1 MSIKALGKQSA
12 IYGLGTVLGRL
23 IPFLLLPLYTNVFTP
38 EEFGVMALA
47 YVLIGF
53 VLIIYRYGMDTAL
66 MKFYVDADRD
76 EKNKYFTTI
85 FSAQVTT
92 SLLFS
97 ALLALSSGILSPILL
112 GTTNK
117 VLMQLVSIILFFDA
131 LWMLPLIILRAEEKP
146 VSYITLAVLG
156 VIVQFTL
163 NIVMVVGLKLG
174 VKGVLFAN
182 ILSSASLLV
191 LTLPIIIK
199 RFRFHYLNNKMLG
212 EILRF
217 GLPFF
222 PAGIFT
228 VIMELTDRLLLEWLT
243 DTATVGIYSAGHK
256 LGMFGSLLVT
266 GFNMGWM
273 PYFLRRGKE
282 PGAKQEF
289 SRITTIFLGSMG
301 FLIVLVSL
309 WIDALVRFEIG
320 GYSFFG
326 MDFWGST
333 RIVPLILMSYYFLGF
348 YVLQMPGIYL
358 KEKTDWVP
366 FFRLI
371 GATLM
376 VVLCFSMIP
385 VFTILGAAWA
395 KVISYGFMALFVWL
409 KIRKDYSTPYNWIG
423 ILFPPLYL
431 ILTTLI
437 PDSFESKIIATV
449 CYPMLWLMFILDS
462 ESKKQL
468 FRTNQK

>member
-1 MSIKALGKQSA
+1 
-12 IYGLGTVLGRL
+12 
-23 IPFLLLPLYTNVFTP
+23 
-38 EEFGVMALA
+38 
-47 YVLIGF
+47 
-53 VLIIYRYGMDTAL
+53 
-66 MKFYVDADRD
+66 
-76 EKNKYFTTI
+76 
-85 FSAQVTT
+85 
-92 SLLFS
+92 
-97 ALLALSSGILSPILL
+97 
-112 GTTNK
+112 
-117 VLMQLVSIILFFDA
+117 MQLVSIILFFDA

-146 VSYITLAVLG
+146 LSYITLAVLG
-156 VIVQFTL
+156 VTVQFAL

-174 VKGVLFAN
+174 VKGVLLAN

-191 LTLPIIIK
+191 LTLPIIVK
-199 RFRFHYLNNKMLG
+199 RFRLQYLNSKILG

-243 DTATVGIYSAGHK
+243 DTATVGIYS
-256 LGMFGSLLVT
+256 SLLVT

-282 PGAKQEF
+282 PGAQQDF

-301 FLIVLVSL
+301 FLIILVSL
-309 WIDALVRFEIG
+309 WIDELVRLEIG

-326 MDFWGST
+326 ADFWGST

-358 KEKTDWVP
+358 KGKTDWVP

-371 GATLM
+371 GASLM

-385 VFTILGAAWA
+385 VFTMLGAAWA

-431 ILTTLI
+431 IFTTLI
-437 PDSFESKIIATV
+437 PGTFELKIIATA
-449 CYPMLWLMFILDS
+449 CYPVLWLLFILDP
-462 ESKKQL
+462 ESKKRFFL
-468 FRTNQK
+468 TSRK

>member
-1 MSIKALGKQSA
+1 MSIKVLGKQSA

-23 IPFLLLPLYTNVFTP
+23 IPFLLLPLYTNVFTT

-66 MKFYVDADRD
+66 MKFYVDADQD
-76 EKNKYFTTI
+76 DKNKYFTII

-97 ALLALSSGILSPILL
+97 TLLILSSGTLSPILL

-131 LWMLPLIILRAEEKP
+131 LWMLPLIILRAEERP
-146 VSYITLAVLG
+146 LSYILLAVMG
-156 VIVQFTL
+156 VTVQFTL
-163 NIVMVVGLKLG
+163 NIVMVVVLKLG
-174 VKGVLFAN
+174 VKGVLLAN
-182 ILSSASLLV
+182 ILSSASLFV
-191 LTLPIIIK
+191 FTLPIIIK
-199 RFRFHYLNNKMLG
+199 RFRFNYLNNKMFG

-228 VIMELTDRLLLEWLT
+228 VIMELSDRFLLEWLT

-273 PYFLRRGKE
+273 PYFLRRGKK
-282 PGAKQEF
+282 PGAKLDF

-309 WIDALVRFEIG
+309 WIDALVRLEIG
-320 GYSFFG
+320 GFSFFG
-326 MDFWGST
+326 ADFWGST
-333 RIVPLILMSYYFLGF
+333 KIVPLILMSYYFLGF

-358 KEKTDWVP
+358 KGKTDWVP
-366 FFRLI
+366 VFRLF
-371 GATLM
+371 GASIM
-376 VVLCFSMIP
+376 VVLCFGMIP
-385 VFTILGAAWA
+385 VFTMLGAAWA
-395 KVISYGFMALFVWL
+395 KVISYGSMALFVWL

-431 ILTTLI
+431 IIITLI
-437 PDSFESKIIATV
+437 PGTFEFKIIATIG
-449 CYPMLWLMFILDS
+449 YPLLWLMFILDPS
-462 ESKKQL
+462 SRKKL
-468 FRTNQK
+468 FRITKK